1 MLQRLGHL
9 IVILVLALLAV
20 GGVRTYYK
28 NTSQNIALKPLPFNP
43 DHPGNTRVG
52 QLLFLKAWE
61 LGSGNLDFGGISAL
75 TTLPDGRF
83 IGLSDAGTLIGF
95 GLTNDDRTDRPFIA
109 PLPEAYGPGKGY
121 GDRDSEGLVSDNASG
136 RFWVSYEG
144 KHMIRRFTPSFARSD
159 GVVRPAEM
167 QFWGANSGAEAIA
180 RLPDGRF
187 LVFSEGADR
196 SDGSYDALAF
206 SGDPVEPGTTHF
218 RFGYRPPSGYKATDA
233 KMLPDGRLLILNR
246 RIGFPEGFSA
256 KLTVL
261 NPAAIA
267 KDEAISGAVIA
278 TLISP
283 LLVDNM
289 EGLAITQEAGRTIIW
304 MISDNNFNNIWQ
316 RTLLMK
322 FALIVPKKKPEA
334 ETAPGF
340 ESL

>member
-1 MLQRLGHL
+1 MRKRLSQL
-9 IVILVLALLAV
+9 LLVSLLAV
-20 GGVRTYYK
+20 LAIGGFRTTYK
-28 NTSQNIALKPLPFNP
+28 NSSQNIALKPLPFNP
-43 DHPGNTRVG
+43 DKPENTRVG
-52 QLLFLKAWE
+52 QLQFLKAWE

-75 TTLPDGRF
+75 TSLPDGRF
-83 IGLSDAGTLIGF
+83 IALSDAGTLIGF

-109 PLPEAYGPGKGY
+109 PLPEAFGPGKGY
-121 GDRDSEGLVSDNASG
+121 VDRDSEGLVNDTASG
-136 RFWVSYEG
+136 QFWVSYEG

-159 GVVRPAEM
+159 SLVRPAEM
-167 QFWGANSGAEAIA
+167 QYWGANSGAEAIA

-196 SDGSYDALAF
+196 SDGSYAALAF

-218 RFGYRPPSGYKATDA
+218 VFGYLSPKGYKPTDA

-261 NPAAIA
+261 NPADIA
-267 KDEAISGAVIA
+267 KDEAISGTVIA
-278 TLISP
+278 TLKSP

-289 EGLAITQEAGRTIIW
+289 EGMAITQEAGRTIIW
-304 MISDNNFNNIWQ
+304 MISDNNFNIWQ

-322 FALIVPKKKPEA
+322 FALLTPKKKPEA
-334 ETAPGF
+334 EAAPGF